1 MATYSASAVF
11 NKAANDIGQFIF
23 QKSKEMNIPMNIMPF
38 ILDKVMLDIQ
48 NNNIN
53 ELSNLT
59 IELTNEL
66 EDTKSKNPP
75 TPKEENKEET

>member
-23 QKSKEMNIPMNIMPF
+23 QKSQEMNIPMNIMPF
-38 ILDKVMLDIQ
+38 VLNKVMLDIQ
-48 NNNIN
+48 NNSIN

-66 EDTKSKNPP
+66 EDTMSKIPP
-75 TPKEENKEET
+75 TPKEDKKEET

>member
-23 QKSKEMNIPMNIMPF
+23 QKSQEMNIPMNIMPF
-38 ILDKVMLDIQ
+38 VLNKVMLDIQ
-48 NNNIN
+48 NNSIN

-66 EDTKSKNPP
+66 EDTKSKIPP
-75 TPKEENKEET
+75 TPKEDKKEET

>member
-23 QKSKEMNIPMNIMPF
+23 QKSQEMNIPMNIMPF

-59 IELTNEL
+59 VELTNEL
-66 EDTKSKNPP
+66 EDTKSKIPP

>member
-1 MATYSASAVF
+1 MVTYSASTVF
-11 NKAANDIGQFIF
+11 NKAANDIGQFVF
-23 QKSKEMNIPMNIMPF
+23 QKSQEMNIPMNIMPF
-38 ILDKVMLDIQ
+38 ILNKVMLDIQ

-66 EDTKSKNPP
+66 EDTKSKIPP
-75 TPKEENKEET
+75 TPKEDKKEET

>member
-1 MATYSASAVF
+1 MATYSASTVF
-11 NKAANDIGQFIF
+11 NKAANDIGQFVF
-23 QKSKEMNIPMNIMPF
+23 QKSQEMNIPMNIMPF
-38 ILDKVMLDIQ
+38 ILNKVMLDIQ

-66 EDTKSKNPP
+66 EDTKSKIPP
-75 TPKEENKEET
+75 TPKEDKKEET